1 VFSPVAEGLYHSPI
15 VVRGF
20 SRTFEG
26 AVSLRLTDADGEVL
40 AARTAQGGSVDGFAF
55 FDSYLRFTLAEE
67 ITGTLEVFE
76 VSAKD
81 GSEINKVSIPLVLLP
96 GQRVVDL
103 DRPQTGATVC
113 SPIFVSGYSNT
124 FEAAVL
130 VTLSE
135 RDGTEIGATPA
146 QGGNLG
152 FYADFSMIISH
163 TVDSPQP
170 LLVGVAEGS
179 PAGFGYVDYTRVPVS
194 LYPAGPECPIP

>member
-1 VFSPVAEGLYHSPI
+1 
-15 VVRGF
+15 
-20 SRTFEG
+20 
-26 AVSLRLTDADGEVL
+26 
-40 AARTAQGGSVDGFAF
+40 
-55 FDSYLRFTLAEE
+55 
-67 ITGTLEVFE
+67 
-76 VSAKD
+76 
-81 GSEINKVSIPLVLLP
+81 
-96 GQRVVDL
+96 VVDL

-152 FYADFSMIISH
+152 FYADFSTIISH